1 MKRIIFICLLIAFI
15 GYRAHGQYRSAAF
28 TVQHEQTEQTVS
40 LGQTFETDGNIEL
53 ALSSPIYGFSVSG
66 NVTLKDTSNSLIR
79 ITLVDSY
86 EMEYLV
92 YEIYPLL
99 TQQWQFDFDNM
110 GFETSNMD
118 EANISKMKISVLNA
132 ELTLK
137 EYQYMTEPPRS
148 IQRQQRFKTQQQY
161 IIETLNANLEARDM
175 PWRAGETS
183 VSKLSYEEKKNLF
196 GGTVPNLN
204 GFEYYVGGIFV
215 MPDYQPVQPPQT
227 RANASLVSEWDW
239 RNRHGKNWMTPVKN
253 QGTCE
258 SCWAF
263 AVAGTLEAYVNL
275 YYNRLLNLDLSEQ
288 QLVSGVHPG
297 TGCSGGNTE
306 NAFQF
311 IKNTGIVNESCF
323 PYQEKDVEYSNI
335 CQTPAERIWIDSIIN
350 INYPDYDIS
359 DVKRLL
365 FRAPICFGLKSWKH
379 GMVLVGY
386 KTIKQGDIVYYRKD
400 GTTYE
405 IKITKNHTYIGS
417 TAWIFKN
424 SWGTDFGENGYVCIF
439 ANMSDM
445 YQTHAICGNIKSQGR
460 SSNDIV
466 ISNTDGDPYF
476 FWGISSLPGYDP
488 NLADGND
495 ASAQEGPLD
504 AYGYTMPLAS
514 ISNTTLWNND
524 STINKTIFIQNGGV
538 LNIAASITMSNIC
551 NIIVRSGGKLIVN
564 GGTLNNV
571 AIEVESGGHLQIIN
585 NGTIHLRNTAS
596 LDIKNGG
603 TLDFSSG
610 YIN

>member
-1 MKRIIFICLLIAFI
+1 MKKIISICFLIASFI
-15 GYRAHGQYRSAAF
+15 GYRAHAQYRSAAF

-53 ALSSPIYGFSVSG
+53 TLSSPIYGFSVSG
-66 NVTLKDTSNSLIR
+66 SVTLKDTSNSLVR
-79 ITLVDSY
+79 ITLVDDY
-86 EMEYLV
+86 DMEYLV

-132 ELTLK
+132 ELTLT

-161 IIETLNANLEARDM
+161 VIETLNANLEARDM

-183 VSKLSYEEKKNLF
+183 ISKLSYEEKKNLF

-204 GFEYYVGGIFV
+204 GFEYYIGGIFV
-215 MPDYQPVQPPQT
+215 MPDYQPEQTPQT
-227 RANASLVSEWDW
+227 RANTSLVSEWDW
-239 RNRHGKNWMTPVKN
+239 RNRHGKNWMTSVKN
-253 QGTCE
+253 QGDCG

-288 QLVSGVHPG
+288 QLVSRVDPG
-297 TGCSGGNTE
+297 AGCSGVE
-306 NAFQF
+306 PEMAFKF
-311 IKNTGIVNESCF
+311 IMKTGIVDEMCC
-323 PYQEKDVEYSNI
+323 PYQEKDASYNI
-335 CQTPAERIWIDSIIN
+335 CNTPVERIWIDSITN

-365 FRAPICFGLKSWKH
+365 FRAPICFSLRSWEH
-379 GMVLVGY
+379 SMVLVGY
-386 KTIKQGDIVYYRKD
+386 KVIKKGDVLYYRQN
-400 GTTYE
+400 GNTY
-405 IKITKNHTYIGS
+405 KINITQNHTYIGS

-424 SWGTDFGENGYVCIF
+424 SWGTGFGENGYVCVF

-445 YQTHAICGNIKSQGR
+445 YCTHAICGDIKSQGR

-466 ISNTDGDPYF
+466 ISNADGDPYS

-488 NLADGND
+488 DLADGND

-504 AYGYTMPLAS
+504 SYGYTIPLAS
-514 ISNTTLWNND
+514 ISSTTLWNND
-524 STINKTIFIQNGGV
+524 STINKTIVIQNGGV
-538 LNIAASITMSNIC
+538 LNIAASITMNNIC

-571 AIEVESGGHLQIIN
+571 AIEVENGGHLQIIN
-585 NGTIHLRNTAS
+585 NGTINLRSMAA